1 MHPLI
6 TASVANQVIEE
17 RMDTARRV
25 RAARRRRLFTRRERR
40 GVLPLSLTGRLRISG
55 AGR

>member
-6 TASVANQVIEE
+6 TASVANNVIQDRIE
-17 RMDTARRV
+17 TAGRV
-25 RAARRRRLFTRRERR
+25 RAARRLFRRRERR
-40 GVLPLSLTGRLRISG
+40 AAPSLAPAPGRLRVSD